1 MQCETVDAKQRCEI
15 CEKNIFEFR
24 KKDAKLMR
32 IRSCFASVSH
42 RCKKKFL
49 RDRRT
54 LVPRLVFI
62 AINVSI
68 EWDRGERDAIKCY
81 RAGLHGYKRSYTVGE
96 GTRNSS
102 ERWR

>member
-1 MQCETVDAKQRCEI
+1 MQNNDAKYAKKIFLSFAKKMRNSCESDPVSHP
-15 CEKNIFEFR
+15 FR
-24 KKDAKLMR
+24 IDAK
-32 IRSCFASVSH
+32 IFFARPVHPSS
-42 RCKKKFL
+42 KAGI
-49 RDRRT
+49 
-54 LVPRLVFI
+54 I

-81 RAGLHGYKRSYTVGE
+81 RAGLHGYKRSCTVGE

>member
-1 MQCETVDAKQRCEI
+1 MQNNDAKYAKKIFLSFAKKMRNSCES
-15 CEKNIFEFR
+15 
-24 KKDAKLMR
+24 DP
-32 IRSCFASVSH
+32 VSH
-42 RCKKKFL
+42 PFCIDARKKFL
-49 RDRRT
+49 RDRCT

>member
-1 MQCETVDAKQRCEI
+1 M
-15 CEKNIFEFR
+15 
-24 KKDAKLMR
+24 
-32 IRSCFASVSH
+32 
-42 RCKKKFL
+42 
-49 RDRRT
+49 RDRCT

-96 GTRNSS
+96 GTRNSLKRDRAKCS
-102 ERWR
+102 MAGFYGFKCFNIMGMGAEKILERDGIKCNRAGFYSYKRL